1 MPQPQAADQAPPRT
15 RTAQRDAMPLQV
27 REARVQPQTFNAER
41 NTVQVMWSNGAR
53 VRRYDWWTERYYEEE
68 LVVSP
73 DSVDMS
79 RFDAGAVQVLD
90 GHDRYSVVRA
100 ILGIADR
107 GWLENGEAMA
117 EIRLSGRD
125 DLAGIVGDIRAGI
138 IRDISC
144 GYSVERYE
152 IVRAQDRT
160 DGINMDLWRATRWT
174 PHEISFVAVPADP
187 SAGTRDLPAQYPCQF
202 TRAEVP
208 ATSPQEQHM
217 PQANQPGAAAA
228 IVADDTTRSAPAV
241 ASAPAVP
248 AAPAADAA
256 EAARQAEIARG
267 ADITELCA
275 RHGVPQLAA
284 NFIRSGA
291 SVDQAARAVLDEVGR
306 RDAAAG
312 GHTNV
317 RGIRTERDEQETR
330 LRGIEEMLLH
340 RCDARSELTD
350 NGRQYRGM
358 SLLELGRDYLERAG
372 INTRGMTRMA
382 LATQF
387 LQFRSGG
394 MMGTSDFAS
403 LLANVANKRLRQGYT
418 ENMPS
423 YTRWARRAPNA
434 PDFKQMS
441 VVNLAGAPDLLQT
454 NEHGEF
460 KYGAMTDGKETYS
473 MLTYGRIVSFTR
485 QALINDDLRGFDRMV
500 GAFGNSAARLE
511 NRTVYGILTANAN
524 LSDGGALFNA
534 TAVTSAGGHANLT
547 STGTAISIDSLGVGR
562 TLMRLQKGLQG
573 EELNIAPAYLIVPA
587 TKEHLAYQFT
597 SSNYVPATAGAV
609 NEFRGGGRTAVEP
622 VVEALLDANSTTAW
636 YLAANT
642 GAVDTVEYCF
652 LDGAEGPVIES
663 EVGFEVDGISYKCR
677 EDFAAK
683 AIDFRGLYKNNGA

>member
-1 MPQPQAADQAPPRT
+1 MIKPAVTQPGTGQSETLHDMPVQLRAAQLEPASYR
-15 RTAQRDAMPLQV
+15 
-27 REARVQPQTFNAER
+27 AED
-41 NTVQVMWSNGAR
+41 NSIEVVWTTGAR
-53 VRRYDWWTERYYEEE
+53 RRAYDWYNDQVYEEE
-68 LVVSP
+68 LVISP
-73 DSVDMS
+73 DAIDTS
-79 RFDAGAVQVLD
+79 RFEAGNLQVIDA
-90 GHDRYSVVRA
+90 HDAYSGVSA
-100 ILGIADR
+100 ILGVALDVRIA
-107 GWLENGEAMA
+107 NGEGRSRIA
-117 EIRLSGRD
+117 LSTD
-125 DLAGIVGDIRAGI
+125 PAKAGVIGDIKAGI
-138 IRDISC
+138 IRAMSF
-144 GYSVERYE
+144 GYSVQKYE
-152 IVRAQDRT
+152 ITRAQDRT
-160 DGINMDLWRATRWT
+160 DGVNLPLYRAVRFT
-174 PHEISFVAVPADP
+174 PMELTFCAIGADP
-187 SAGTRDLPAQYPCQF
+187 KAGTRGAQQL
-202 TRAEVP
+202 E
-208 ATSPQEQHM
+208 H
-217 PQANQPGAAAA
+217 
-228 IVADDTTRSAPAV
+228 TRSQPMHGMPCEFV
-241 ASAPAVP
+241 R
-248 AAPAADAA
+248 AA
-256 EAARQAEIARG
+256 EAHITKVPTMTEAENQAQRDQEAAAQRAASDAAAKAAVADEAARS
-267 ADITELCA
+267 ADITDLCT
-275 RHGVPQLAA
+275 RHGFSELAA
-284 NFIRSGA
+284 GFIRGGN
-291 SVDQAARAVLDEVGR
+291 SVDQVKGALLEKVAV

-317 RGIRTERDEQETR
+317 RGIRTERDEQDTR
-330 LRGIEEMLLH
+330 MRGIEEMLLH
-340 RCDARSELTD
+340 RCDARAELTD

-358 SLLELGRDYLERAG
+358 SLLEVGRDYLERAG
-372 INTRGMTRMA
+372 VNTRGMTRMA

-423 YTRWARRAPNA
+423 YARWARRAPNA

-473 MLTYGRIVSFTR
+473 MLTYGRIVNFTR

-524 LSDGGALFNA
+524 LADGGALFNA

-547 STGTAISIDSLGVGR
+547 GTGTAISVASLGVGR
-562 TLMRLQKGLQG
+562 TMMRLQKGLQG
-573 EELNIAPAYLIVPA
+573 EELNLAPAFLIVPA
-587 TKEHLAYQFT
+587 TQEALAYQYT
-597 SSNYVPATAGAV
+597 SSNYTPATPGTV
-609 NEFRGGGRTAVEP
+609 NEFRAGGRTAVEP
-622 VVEALLDANSTTAW
+622 VVEALLDAASTTAW

-683 AIDFRGLYKNNGA
+683 AIDFRGLYKNVGA